1 MDDYQLE
8 KMAHKISS
16 DIQDVITDLIN
27 YAESLE
33 GIIEDGRKKLEELEE
48 NSQQLA
54 DSLEDALYDLQ
65 QSELERLELIQL
77 IKKFNNVDI

>member
-16 DIQDVITDLIN
+16 DIQDVITDLID

-48 NSQQLA
+48 NNQQLA
-54 DSLEDALYDLQ
+54 DSLEEALYDLQ